1 MISIEVAL
9 FATLR
14 KYRLGGGGSSAFW
27 LDVPDG
33 TTVDTLLEL
42 LGIPAAETQQT
53 FVNRRHQEG
62 DYVLQDRERA
72 AIFPPI
78 AGG

>member
-1 MISIEVAL
+1 
-9 FATLR
+9 
-14 KYRLGGGGSSAFW
+14 
-27 LDVPDG
+27 LDVPEG